1 MYRVPFQKIHYEH
14 FPFQK
19 QSRGFSQNY
28 ASTSKDN
35 VELKRNN
42 IKRPPLPECC
52 QHKARHQWHGGP
64 KTNANGKKGCRPTY
78 RPAQLVSNQR
88 ARANVLF
95 HTVNT
100 ETPTSTFTSRA
111 QEEPSPIPWALKSVR
126 HCGVVQDGGA
136 WHVSRDACACVCIRA
151 TTCITKTRVHLR
163 HSVLFT
169 QHSGRECEQQQV
181 ATLPPRW
188 AIGHPKSKG
197 LQNDAASP

>member
-1 MYRVPFQKIHYEH
+1 MRIASHLPQVTTDIAGASLMHSRILMFLFCMFLRYRQCIEFHSKKYITNT
-14 FPFQK
+14 FR
-19 QSRGFSQNY
+19 SRNKVEVFHETTLPLQRI
-28 ASTSKDN
+28 N

-78 RPAQLVSNQR
+78 RPAQLVSHQR

-111 QEEPSPIPWALKSVR
+111 QEEPSPIP
-126 HCGVVQDGGA
+126 
-136 WHVSRDACACVCIRA
+136 
-151 TTCITKTRVHLR
+151 
-163 HSVLFT
+163 
-169 QHSGRECEQQQV
+169 
-181 ATLPPRW
+181 
-188 AIGHPKSKG
+188 
-197 LQNDAASP
+197 